1 MAEVTAT
8 WPFPACGS
16 PEGACP
22 RRAGRPPAES
32 REPRLSRRCHSLDSK
47 VLREGCAS
55 RQTGPGSNARGSGR
69 RAQAGGHRLAGNGWG
84 PQGSSALSLSY
95 TQSLNTFAQGL
106 STPSTRGLEAAQAQ
120 WRSSAQGLASGRWE
134 PSRRGS
140 LCSLGTFKGAIDPSC
155 CQRQRIKNKFKYM

>member
-47 VLREGCAS
+47 VLREAAPHV
-55 RQTGPGSNARGSGR
+55 RL
-69 RAQAGGHRLAGNGWG
+69 AQAPTLGGQDGGHRLAGNGWG